1 MKKHAFLIM
10 AHNQFDLLE
19 MLIKLLDD
27 PRNDIYLHI
36 DQKAEDFDFQ
46 KFSNLAQYSPV
57 YFTER
62 NNVTWGGYS
71 QIDTELL
78 LLKASTPKH
87 YDYYHLLSGVDL
99 PIKTNDE
106 LHRFFDEH
114 QGTEFIHFCTPEFSA
129 EESTRSRIQ
138 YYHFLQEQIGQK
150 KEGLPYFL
158 ERASLKLQRA
168 LHVNR
173 LKTLNGTPLCGANWF
188 SITHSLAAYVLQNET
203 FIKRHFGSS
212 CCADELFLQTLVAN
226 SKFKDR
232 LYLPNNDSNYES
244 CVRYIDWQRG
254 DPYVFRTED
263 LDALLSSPCLFAR
276 KFDLNVD
283 RTICELLYQQLKK

>member
-19 MLIKLLDD
+19 ILIKLLDD

-36 DQKAEDFDFQ
+36 DQKVQEFDFQ
-46 KFSNLAQYSPV
+46 KFSSLTQYSPV

-78 LLKASTPKH
+78 LLKASAPKH

-99 PIKTNDE
+99 PLKTNDE

-138 YYHFLQEQIGQK
+138 YYHLLQEQIGQK
-150 KEGLPYFL
+150 KRRPALFF
-158 ERASLKLQRA
+158 RASQLKTTKSTSHQSIKN
-168 LHVNR
+168 VNR
-173 LKTLNGTPLCGANWF
+173 HT
-188 SITHSLAAYVLQNET
+188 SLRCQ
-203 FIKRHFGSS
+203 
-212 CCADELFLQTLVAN
+212 LVQHYA
-226 SKFKDR
+226 
-232 LYLPNNDSNYES
+232 
-244 CVRYIDWQRG
+244 
-254 DPYVFRTED
+254 
-263 LDALLSSPCLFAR
+263 
-276 KFDLNVD
+276 
-283 RTICELLYQQLKK
+283 